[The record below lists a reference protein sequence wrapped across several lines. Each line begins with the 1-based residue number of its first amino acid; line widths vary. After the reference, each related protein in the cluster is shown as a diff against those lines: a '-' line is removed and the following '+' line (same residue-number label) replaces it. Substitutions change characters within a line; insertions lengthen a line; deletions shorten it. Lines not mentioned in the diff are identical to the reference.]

1 MERSQQKSLHHREH
15 HYTLY
20 PRSRKKPREGERGV
34 PLLDMVE
41 VTNGWEKVPQHWRGE
56 ETGWTA
62 DSGGGEQP
70 EELLHVE
77 GGSRGEERVGGGGE
91 L

>member
-20 PRSRKKPREGERGV
+20 PRSRNKPREGEREV

-41 VTNGWEKVPQHWRGE
+41 VTNGGEKVPQRWRGGE
-56 ETGWTA
+56 AGWTA
-62 DSGGGEQP
+62 DSGGGERP
-70 EELLHVE
+70 EVLLQVE

>member
-20 PRSRKKPREGERGV
+20 PRFRKKPRGGEREV

-41 VTNGWEKVPQHWRGE
+41 VTKGGVKVPQRWRGGE
-56 ETGWTA
+56 ASWTA
-62 DSGGGEQP
+62 DSGGGERP
-70 EELLHVE
+70 EVLLQAGVAADRK
-77 GGSRGEERVGGGGE
+77 SVV
-91 L
+91 

>member
-20 PRSRKKPREGERGV
+20 LRSRKKPREGEREV

-41 VTNGWEKVPQHWRGE
+41 VTNGGEKVPQRWRGGE
-56 ETGWTA
+56 AGWTA
-62 DSGGGEQP
+62 DSGGGERP
-70 EELLHVE
+70 GELLQAGAAAGE
-77 GGSRGEERVGGGGE
+77 RWGSGVVRE

>member
-41 VTNGWEKVPQHWRGE
+41 VTNGGEEVPQCWRGGE
-56 ETGWTA
+56 AGWTA
-62 DSGGGEQP
+62 DSGGGKRP
-70 EELLHVE
+70 
-77 GGSRGEERVGGGGE
+77 GEVLQAGAAAGGE
-91 L
+91 IGVGVVREL